1 MDWRGSDGWRTC
13 RVLDAVVGVKQF
25 LVVTDDGRRPWH
37 KQFRV
42 RETEDGRRVA
52 YWWGSFYYGDNARVH
67 LSARVRR
74 VAVRMLRLLSR
85 NSDAISASKRAQL
98 DRLKRM
104 RGALSGKPWY
114 GTIAGGRVHTESC
127 NVLDYIGMAYLP
139 DSPDCWQVDKVWPEW
154 KHLAHGE
161 VDCQE
166 VWSGLE
172 AASTEELVEML
183 GE

>member
-127 NVLDYIGMAYLP
+127 NVLDYNEPRGGTCPQDVEQPPSAVFP
-139 DSPDCWQVDKVWPEW
+139 TQARAPVSRTSTVT
-154 KHLAHGE
+154 
-161 VDCQE
+161 QE
-166 VWSGLE
+166 RDPPK
-172 AASTEELVEML
+172 
-183 GE
+183 